1 MVSYNREFEICLV
14 LIQALE
20 TIVDFLEENPSEYP
34 MLMSDIVT
42 LLYGRKV
49 RLTNG
54 QTALCNG
61 LDDQIREMYETLDA
75 LQLEVNWGG
84 ENDAIQ
90 TGGDDSV
97 PCD

>member
-1 MVSYNREFEICLV
+1 MDYKREFELCFK
-14 LIQALE
+14 LIQCLE
-20 TIVDFLEENPSEYP
+20 AFVDFCDENPTQYP

-49 RLTNG
+49 IMTNG
-54 QTALCNG
+54 QYVLCNG
-61 LDDQIREMYETLDA
+61 LDDQIREMYATLDA

-84 ENDAIQ
+84 EEDAVQ

-97 PCD
+97 PSD